1 VQPKA
6 IPQPATSNFSK
17 RIMKTLLRTLLLV
30 ATIALPVS
38 ATHAIEYR
46 SVGKPSIL
54 FDTPSEQGK
63 RLFII
68 SAGTPVEVVVE
79 LEQWVKIR
87 DAGGAITWIER
98 GALSTQRTV
107 LVTTDSAMVR
117 VAPAA
122 DAQVRFEAV
131 RDLVLEVTA
140 TPSAGWVQV
149 RHRDGTSGYLRV
161 TEAWGL

>member
-1 VQPKA
+1 
-6 IPQPATSNFSK
+6 
-17 RIMKTLLRTLLLV
+17 MKTLLRTALLV
-30 ATIALPVS
+30 ASIALPVGAS
-38 ATHAIEYR
+38 HAIEYR
-46 SVGKPSIL
+46 SVSKPSIL

-79 LEQWVKIR
+79 LERWVKIR

-107 LVTTDSAMVR
+107 QVTTDSALVR
-117 VAPAA
+117 EAPAA
-122 DAQVRFEAV
+122 DAPVTFETV
-131 RDLVLEVTA
+131 RDLVLELTA
-140 TPSAGWVQV
+140 DPSAGWVQV

>member
-1 VQPKA
+1 
-6 IPQPATSNFSK
+6 
-17 RIMKTLLRTLLLV
+17 MKTLLRTILLIAL
-30 ATIALPVS
+30 IALPVT

-46 SVGKPSIL
+46 SVAKPSIL
-54 FDTPSEQGK
+54 FDTPSERGK

-107 LVTTDSAMVR
+107 LITTDSAMVR
-117 VAPAA
+117 DAPSA
-122 DAQVRFEAV
+122 DAPVRFEAV
-131 RDLVLEVTA
+131 RDLVLEVTGA
-140 TPSAGWVQV
+140 PASGWVQV

-161 TEAWGL
+161 TETWGL